1 MEKPAL
7 VQEGKKAPEH
17 KHGTDSL
24 PLKIT
29 LKAFWR
35 MLISYWGCKDS
46 LPAWGLL
53 IAIVSLTGG
62 SVYLATRFNSWY
74 KAFWDTIQEY
84 NLDGFKMQ
92 IVMFAILATIHVC
105 ITVYNAYL
113 RSCLAIRWRTWLT
126 GKTMDR
132 WLKDRNYYKLQ
143 LLDKNTDNP
152 DQRIADDLNLFVSS
166 TIVLIIG
173 TGSDIAT
180 LITFGVVLWG
190 LSSAVDLT
198 IMGHTLHLPDG
209 YMFYLALTYAV
220 LGTLFTF
227 LLGKPLVK
235 LNFRQQRY
243 EADFRF
249 SLIRVRE
256 NSESVALY
264 QGEKQENVFLRQSF
278 SELVANYIK
287 LIVCTKRLGFFTL
300 GYAQTAVL
308 FPILIAA
315 PLYFTKVITIGSIM
329 QISAAFSQ
337 VQGSLS
343 TLISNFT
350 DWASWKAVVDRL
362 SLFYIS
368 MEEVESVNCLE
379 VKKDK
384 PSFEV
389 NGLEVQ
395 SPQGELLLADLQ
407 LSLKDGEALLI
418 RGPSGCGKSTLI
430 KALAGIWPYA
440 AGDVHYKK
448 DAQALFLSQRP
459 YLPQGTLR
467 IASYYPSEVPLDE
480 KKALE
485 IYKSLDK
492 VSLNKLNS
500 DEAAAIINQEQDAL
514 IKKYFSLVGLEHLIP
529 LLDKKDNWSH
539 ILSLGEQ
546 QRIAVV
552 RALLNKPDLLFMDE
566 ASSAMDEA
574 LEKQVYDLIRKDLT
588 NTTVISVGHRSTLI
602 EKHDVVLTYDRKSLR
617 YTKEDAATA
626 LANASQANE

>member
-1 MEKPAL
+1 MDN
-7 VQEGKKAPEH
+7 KAHDKAAPN
-17 KHGTDSL
+17 KRTADSL
-24 PLKIT
+24 PLKVT

-46 LPAWGLL
+46 LPAWLL
-53 IAIVSLTGG
+53 LGAIVTLTGG

-92 IVMFAILATIHVC
+92 LMMFAILATIHVC

-126 GKTMDR
+126 GKTMDH
-132 WLKDRNYYKLQ
+132 WLKSRNYYKLQ
-143 LLDKNTDNP
+143 LLDRNTDNP
-152 DQRIADDLNLFVSS
+152 DQRIADDLNLFVSA
-166 TIVLIIG
+166 TIGLIIG

-180 LITFGVVLWG
+180 LFTFGYVLWG
-190 LSSAVDLT
+190 LSNAVDVT
-198 IMGHTLHLPDG
+198 VMGHTISLPDG
-209 YMFYLALTYAV
+209 YMLYLALAYAV

-264 QGEKQENVFLRQSF
+264 QGEKQENIYLRQSF
-278 SELVANYIK
+278 GQLVQNYIR

-337 VQGSLS
+337 VQSSLS

-362 SLFYIS
+362 SLFHMS
-368 MEEVESVNCLE
+368 MEEVEQVNCLE
-379 VKKDK
+379 IKKDK
-384 PSFEV
+384 PCFEV
-389 NGLEVQ
+389 NDLEVQ
-395 SPQGELLLADLQ
+395 SPQGELLLADLK
-407 LSLKDGEALLI
+407 LSLNEGEALLI
-418 RGPSGCGKSTLI
+418 RGPSGCGKSTLV

-448 DAQALFLSQRP
+448 DAKSLFLSQRP
-459 YLPQGTLR
+459 YIPQGTLR
-467 IASYYPSEVPLDE
+467 VAAYYPE
-480 KKALE
+480 ALP
-485 IYKSLDK
+485 
-492 VSLNKLNS
+492 LNKDNEADKSDLMKLDFGKLNHEEVAKLIDKEES
-500 DEAAAIINQEQDAL
+500 DRLEH
-514 IKKYFSLVGLEHLIP
+514 YFKLVGLEHLIP
-529 LLDKKDNWSH
+529 MLDTKDTWSH

-574 LEKQVYDLIRKDLT
+574 LEELVYDLLRKEL
-588 NTTVISVGHRSTLI
+588 NKTTIISVGHRSTLLS
-602 EKHDVVLTYDRKSLR
+602 KHDVILTYDKDSLR
-617 YTKEDAATA
+617 YIK
-626 LANASQANE
+626 S